1 MTDLSGRWA
10 GSNFYPVDAEFN
22 PRDEQVKR
30 GDKPDSRRSAPPP
43 GIEVVIITVAAVI
56 ALFFFG
62 DGGGQGFDPIRR

>member
-30 GDKPDSRRSAPPP
+30 GDKPDSRRSAPPL
-43 GIEVVIITVAAVI
+43 
-56 ALFFFG
+56 AL
-62 DGGGQGFDPIRR
+62 R